1 MKKFPPY
8 LNNVLTLPS
17 KSENITFYTF
27 IMHSLNITRYI
38 KHGVKYKVHQVQRK
52 QLTSQSMFKMSATGI
67 NTSPQTHLLCVNCV
81 INLRLL

>member
-27 IMHSLNITRYI
+27 IMHSLNI
-38 KHGVKYKVHQVQRK
+38 
-52 QLTSQSMFKMSATGI
+52 
-67 NTSPQTHLLCVNCV
+67 
-81 INLRLL
+81 RLHAASS